1 MLILFVKFV
10 KIINHIMKKNLF
22 LAPIITLI
30 IGATSFSQDQFTIQ
44 IEPLTITNAPNVHSF
59 SWGKTSDGKWVI
71 FGATIEDLDIVDLQK
86 YISETQNAQ
95 IISVYQSL
103 QCGSRNHLR
112 SFTGSLVF
120 YDATYTPQFL
130 SLEEYNSIVNS
141 TQEQCR

>member
-1 MLILFVKFV
+1 
-10 KIINHIMKKNLF
+10 MKKNLF

-130 SLEEYNSIVNS
+130 SLEEYNIIVNS